1 MLDACA
7 PGFTSKRKKHHFW
20 ISYNGLIFR
29 GMPTGEHGE
38 QNPKIE
44 VGHIKHMIRYL
55 GIELECA
62 KKHLPVLQ

>member
-1 MLDACA
+1 MLKACA
-7 PGFTSKRKKHHFW
+7 PSFTSERKKHRIW

-38 QNPKIE
+38 QNPKIQ

-55 GIELECA
+55 GIKLECA
-62 KKHLPVLQ
+62 REHLSIIK